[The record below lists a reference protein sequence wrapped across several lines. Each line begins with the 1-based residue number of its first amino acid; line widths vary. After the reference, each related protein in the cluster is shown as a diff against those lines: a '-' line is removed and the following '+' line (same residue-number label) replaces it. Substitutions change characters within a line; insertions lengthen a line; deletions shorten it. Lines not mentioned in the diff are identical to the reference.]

1 MGSST
6 GGKDLRSA
14 PRTRGAPKRVLI
26 RICPTGRRGATATAT
41 ATATLVHVRDCSC
54 RGLGLIH
61 TEPLDP
67 GTEFVIELHR
77 RSEVVRRLLYV
88 VSRCR
93 QLKDGRSFVIG
104 ARFVCLAEKTPAV
117 IDPEAVESIRR
128 AILA

>member
-1 MGSST
+1 MESST
-6 GGKDLRSA
+6 GGKDLGSA

-26 RICPTGRRGATATAT
+26 RICPTGRRGATAT

-93 QLKDGRSFVIG
+93 RWKDGRSFVIG
-104 ARFVCLAEKTPAV
+104 ARFVCLAEKTPEIV
-117 IDPEAVESIRR
+117 DPEAVDAIRR

>member
-1 MGSST
+1 MGDST
-6 GGKDLRSA
+6 GGGKDLRSA
-14 PRTRGAPKRVLI
+14 PRVRGAPKRALI
-26 RICPTGRRGATATAT
+26 RICPSGRRGITATAT
-41 ATATLVHVRDCSC
+41 ATVVHVRDCSC

-93 QLKDGRSFVIG
+93 RWRDGGSFVIG
-104 ARFVCLAEKTPAV
+104 ARFVCLAEKTPEIV
-117 IDPEAVESIRR
+117 DLEAVESIRR